1 MSDDYKKF
9 THEQIKEM
17 TFKVTTLD
25 GQQRDRVRERLYRL
39 HDQLGGM
46 ISRRTLHLELLKM
59 KEAFEISEVDMHNIE
74 AVFYG

>member
-17 TFKVTTLD
+17 TFNISSLD
-25 GQQRDRVRERLYRL
+25 GQQREQVREHLYRL

-59 KEAFEISEVDMHNIE
+59 KETFQISEVDMHNIE
-74 AVFYG
+74 TAFYG

>member
-9 THEQIKEM
+9 THEQIKEL
-17 TFKVTTLD
+17 TFKISSLD
-25 GQQRDRVRERLYRL
+25 GQQRELVRQRLYQL

-59 KEAFEISEVDMHNIE
+59 KDAFQISEVDMHSIE
-74 AVFYG
+74 AAFYG